1 MTISIKGYSLVKIL
15 AGVLLMVFALVCL
28 AVMVFNLAQDIS
40 IWALG
45 RHTIAKVVDSW
56 TEQTGGNQEGELAF
70 RYFIRYQF
78 TTLDGQVI
86 TSLSSVGANE
96 WAGLGVGSQV
106 DVVYFP
112 PYPGHNRLDDSRF
125 IPLFTCTYLALGFL
139 ICAGLVAGWQLGR
152 PALADLKR

>member
-1 MTISIKGYSLVKIL
+1 VTTSIKGYSLVKIL
-15 AGVLLMVFALVCL
+15 AGVLLMVFALICL

-45 RHTIAKVVDSW
+45 RHTTAKVVDSW
-56 TEQTGGNQEGELAF
+56 TEQTNGNQEGELAF

-86 TSLSSVGANE
+86 TGISSIGANE
-96 WAGLGVGSQV
+96 WAGLGVGSHV
-106 DVVYFP
+106 GVVYFP

-125 IPLFTCTYLALGFL
+125 ISLFACTYLALGFL
-139 ICAGLVAGWQLGR
+139 IWAGLVAGWQLGR
-152 PALADLKR
+152 PALANLKR